1 MFSVDLVAVFFRY
14 FCAHLANGG
23 EQVSGDAGKLVRIGG
38 VDENA
43 DRQIYGHLFETLF
56 LPGLN
61 GAEGFCGC
69 ILIIQFV
76 DRTALP
82 DYFNVAGTGFVAFFG
97 DHSSK
102 LNLVN
107 TGLQADALSFLYIC
121 ADFYDQLCVF
131 S

>member
-1 MFSVDLVAVFFRY
+1 MFSINLVAVFFRY
-14 FCAHLANGG
+14 FCAHLADGG

-38 VDENA
+38 VDKNA
-43 DRQIYGHLFETLF
+43 DRQIHGHLFEALF

-76 DRTALP
+76 DRAALP
-82 DYFNVAGTGFVAFFG
+82 DYFNIAGTGLVALFG
-97 DHSSK
+97 NHGSK

-107 TGLQADALSFLYIC
+107 TGLQADTLSFLYIC
-121 ADFYDQLCVF
+121 ANFYDQLCVF